1 MFHSGTSWTTTDNS
15 GHFALEHCLD
25 DRSSACLRRLHN
37 SSVRYLR
44 TEHVVSHDGVGSDS
58 EESLGV
64 HRDGRVKWKER
75 VASLRTRSQ
84 SVVASA
90 GEFVITT
97 GPTGLLDVVR
107 PEPSG
112 EGH

>member
-1 MFHSGTSWTTTDNS
+1 M
-15 GHFALEHCLD
+15 
-25 DRSSACLRRLHN
+25 
-37 SSVRYLR
+37 
-44 TEHVVSHDGVGSDS
+44 SHDGVGSDS

-64 HRDGRVKWKER
+64 HRDGRAKWKER

-84 SVVASA
+84 SVVARA
-90 GEFVITT
+90 GEFVINT
-97 GPTGLLDVVR
+97 GPTGLPDAAR